1 MTILSAVFPLIIAAF
16 SEIHN
21 EISIAIFTS
30 ASLIRGATVIWKTTK
45 FKTGIKQNET
55 FLILHT

>member
-30 ASLIRGATVIWKTTK
+30 ASLIRGVTVTWKTTT
-45 FKTGIKQNET
+45 FKTGISKMK
-55 FLILHT
+55 FS